1 MSLFG
6 KLKNLIDMKLSNVLD
21 TPEATAFAAEKA
33 QEKAEEKAA
42 DKKVEDATA
51 AKKAEEDRIK
61 ELEAAKPPSVG
72 KSALNSFMK
81 TWAYG
86 LAAFF
91 ATILGSMCAN
101 AAIHRHQLIRLLMFI
116 YGSVVGTFGLI
127 AVLPFLLNP
136 ISGAIVVGL
145 FVIFIIIVSI
155 SSSLRSFF
163 PHFYAY
169 LPLSTY
175 QSPRDT
181 LMGKIVWYL
190 LALFTYDPKSD
201 YNKDHLSN
209 KESTYK
215 KILLD
220 SLSDDTKNFSTK

>member
-1 MSLFG
+1 MFG

-33 QEKAEEKAA
+33 QEKAEENAA
-42 DKKVEDATA
+42 DKKVEDVAA
-51 AKKAEEDRIK
+51 AKKAEEERLK
-61 ELEAAKPPSVG
+61 ALEAAKPPSPG

-101 AAIHRHQLIRLLMFI
+101 ATINRHPLIRLLAFI
-116 YGSVVGTFGLI
+116 YGSAVGTFALI
-127 AVLPFLLNP
+127 FSIPLFFIVIPIFL
-136 ISGAIVVGL
+136 
-145 FVIFIIIVSI
+145 IFLITVSM
-155 SSSLRSFF
+155 SKGFRSLF

-181 LMGKIVWYL
+181 LWNKIVWYL
-190 LALFTYDPKSD
+190 LALFTFDPKSD
-201 YNKDHLSN
+201 YNKNHLLN
-209 KESTYK
+209 KELNYEK
-215 KILLD
+215 LLKE
-220 SLSDDTKNFSTK
+220 SLSAATKSFSTKSKEEGDK